1 MVTGIAFLVIPERAR
16 RIGAP
21 RYRCGMDDV
30 LRADSSLYRRT
41 HGLPWLRRWDPL
53 AFIFFAHGVGLA
65 VAGDTQ
71 DPLLV
76 SLLSGGLA
84 LTRLGVTWLLPHG
97 TERTPKF
104 ITSLVSTGLAF
115 AVVLADGGTESPF
128 FFWVLLL
135 LGWQVLIFDQR
146 RFRTLGIFT
155 VAAYLV
161 VIGFT
166 SEYTAA
172 AGFRLGLLAAFI
184 VTLALGRWIL
194 DRREAEVARLD
205 DVVKAIIDD
214 APMAM
219 AVLDADRDTL
229 LYANGAARDM
239 GIASRDSMAHL
250 LLDDAANPQRITT
263 LAELVVGSSFRP
275 FPVRTYRHIGS
286 PRAQYRIGFH
296 PRRIGQAQPLVLIY
310 GFSIDEDDV

>member
-1 MVTGIAFLVIPERAR
+1 MVTGFAFLVIPERVR
-16 RIGAP
+16 GPGGP

-30 LRADSSLYRRT
+30 LHPDTSLNRQT
-41 HGLPWLRRWDPL
+41 GGLPRLRRWDPL

-65 VAGDTQ
+65 VVGVTQ
-71 DPLLV
+71 NALLV
-76 SLLSGGLA
+76 SLLSGTLA
-84 LTRLGVTWLLPHG
+84 LVRLGVTWLVPHG

-104 ITSLVSTGLAF
+104 ITSVVSTTLAF

-128 FFWVLLL
+128 FFWILLL

-146 RFRTLGIFT
+146 RFRMLGIFT
-155 VAAYLV
+155 LAAYIV

-166 SEYTAA
+166 FEYTAA
-172 AGFRLGLLAAFI
+172 AVFRLALLVAFI

-194 DRREAEVARLD
+194 DQREAEVARLD

-229 LYANGAARDM
+229 LYANGAAREM

-263 LAELVVGSSFRP
+263 LAELVVGGSFRQS
-275 FPVRTYRHIGS
+275 PVRTYRHIGS
-286 PRAQYRIGFH
+286 PRAEYRIGFH
-296 PRRIGQAQPLVLIY
+296 PRRIGQARPLVLVY
-310 GFSIDEDDV
+310 GFSIDEDDE